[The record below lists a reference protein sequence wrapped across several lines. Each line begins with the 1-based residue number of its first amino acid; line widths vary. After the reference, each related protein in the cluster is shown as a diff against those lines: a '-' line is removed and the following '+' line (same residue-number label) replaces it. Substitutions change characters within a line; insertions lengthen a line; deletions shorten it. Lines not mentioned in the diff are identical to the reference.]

1 MESKQ
6 SVQNQETS
14 GIPEDLRAAMESPE
28 VKAFDARLSKKYL
41 KNNRPKS
48 LVVVILLVGAVLLLL
63 GLSSHKASS
72 VTPAALRTAQ
82 SVTACL
88 NGGETFTLSSQQ
100 REDLLD
106 LLGQVKVERVTGTI
120 DTSQPE
126 GSCLFTAG
134 EDQFTTTST
143 GYLLTDSNPYRF
155 LSPEAEEVWQQL
167 TALLAS

>member
-72 VTPAALRTAQ
+72 VTPAEEKVDISRIIADAASRSGIASAAPVPSPRRRSKFRSAFFPNLVKTVPMLAI
-82 SVTACL
+82 SVTFKIIC
-88 NGGETFTLSSQQ
+88 T
-100 REDLLD
+100 D
-106 LLGQVKVERVTGTI
+106 TI
-120 DTSQPE
+120 DAIPHRYVPVIFRIFSICHRMRL
-126 GSCLFTAG
+126 SC
-134 EDQFTTTST
+134 D
-143 GYLLTDSNPYRF
+143 P
-155 LSPEAEEVWQQL
+155 
-167 TALLAS
+167 

>member
-6 SVQNQETS
+6 SAQ
-14 GIPEDLRAAMESPE
+14 IPEDLRAAMESPE

-48 LVVVILLVGAVLLLL
+48 LVVVVLLVGAVFLLL

-72 VTPAALRTAQ
+72 VTPTSLRTAQ
-82 SVTACL
+82 SVTVSL
-88 NGGETFTLSSQQ
+88 NGGAEFTLSSQQ

-106 LLGQVKVERVTGTI
+106 LLDQVKVERITGTI
-120 DTSQPE
+120 DSAQPE
-126 GSCLFTAG
+126 GSCIFTSG
-134 EDQFTTTST
+134 EDQFAITSA
-143 GYLLTDSNPYRF
+143 GYLLTDSNPYHF

-167 TALLAS
+167 TALLEA

>member
-1 MESKQ
+1 M
-6 SVQNQETS
+6 
-14 GIPEDLRAAMESPE
+14 
-28 VKAFDARLSKKYL
+28 
-41 KNNRPKS
+41 
-48 LVVVILLVGAVLLLL
+48 VILLVGAVLLLL

-134 EDQFTTTST
+134 EDQFTITNT
-143 GYLLTDSNPYRF
+143 GYLLTDSNSYRF

>member
-6 SVQNQETS
+6 SAQ
-14 GIPEDLRAAMESPE
+14 IPEDLRAAMESPE

-48 LVVVILLVGAVLLLL
+48 LVVVVLLVGAVFLLL

-72 VTPAALRTAQ
+72 VTPASLRTAQ
-82 SVTACL
+82 SVTASL
-88 NGGETFTLSSQQ
+88 NGGAEFTLSSQQ

-106 LLGQVKVERVTGTI
+106 LLGQIKVERVTGTV
-120 DTSQPE
+120 DTAQPE
-126 GSCLFTAG
+126 GSCVFTAE
-134 EDQFTTTST
+134 EDQFTITSI

-167 TALLAS
+167 TELLEA

>member
-6 SVQNQETS
+6 SPQ
-14 GIPEDLRAAMESPE
+14 IPEDLRAAMESPE

-48 LVVVILLVGAVLLLL
+48 LVVVVLLVGAVFLLL

-72 VTPAALRTAQ
+72 VTPASLRTAQ
-82 SVTACL
+82 SVTASL
-88 NGGETFTLSSQQ
+88 NGGAEFTLSSQQ
-100 REDLLD
+100 REELLD
-106 LLGQVKVERVTGTI
+106 LLGQVKVERVTGTV
-120 DTSQPE
+120 DTAQPE
-126 GSCLFTAG
+126 GSCVFTAE
-134 EDQFTTTST
+134 EDQFTITST

-167 TALLAS
+167 TELLEA

>member
-100 REDLLD
+100 REDLL
-106 LLGQVKVERVTGTI
+106 GQVKVERVTGTI
-120 DTSQPE
+120 DTTQPE

-134 EDQFTTTST
+134 EDQFTITST
-143 GYLLTDSNPYRF
+143 GYLLTDSNSYRF